1 MNISTVPHR
10 SDREAIGGLKGSNF
24 ASATGNVVCDDCR
37 AWRHSSGPVVR
48 ENGPDRA
55 HVHLPDSGAEPPKL
69 GGGIGVMYI
78 RAGKRVASYIGA
90 VVANAVGAIVRPPC
104 RPPPRQLRET
114 QCRCCRVSPT
124 RHVRRGV
131 PLCLQTTPKW
141 AILGDST
148 LDGVPA
154 HANETTKPS
163 EGPVV
168 HLGKLVPNRKRAL
181 CVIAPSLRHNHSRQL
196 IVTG

>member
-78 RAGKRVASYIGA
+78 RAGKRVP
-90 VVANAVGAIVRPPC
+90 NADPVHRLVR
-104 RPPPRQLRET
+104 LGDALD
-114 QCRCCRVSPT
+114 PT
-124 RHVRRGV
+124 RPR
-131 PLCLQTTPKW
+131 PTTFP
-141 AILGDST
+141 
-148 LDGVPA
+148 
-154 HANETTKPS
+154 
-163 EGPVV
+163 
-168 HLGKLVPNRKRAL
+168 
-181 CVIAPSLRHNHSRQL
+181 
-196 IVTG
+196 

>member
-10 SDREAIGGLKGSNF
+10 IDREAIGGLKGSNF

-90 VVANAVGAIVRPPC
+90 VVANAVGAIVGFAC
-104 RPPPRQLRET
+104 GQHF
-114 QCRCCRVSPT
+114 CCPEAGDLGRLSV
-124 RHVRRGV
+124 GV
-131 PLCLQTTPKW
+131 FSGRDR
-141 AILGDST
+141 A
-148 LDGVPA
+148 DGA
-154 HANETTKPS
+154 AAPS
-163 EGPVV
+163 E
-168 HLGKLVPNRKRAL
+168 
-181 CVIAPSLRHNHSRQL
+181 
-196 IVTG
+196 